1 MVKIESPEN
10 TFVKIATHS
19 SVPSAP
25 SRAAAPTPGKGPDDQ
40 ASICTEEDLQAT
52 AWGARV
58 KSLREMVSKEDSLS
72 MQVTPEKIERN
83 RQVSQLFFDLGM
95 ELDKMLNRQGPPSG
109 ANWAIWASHASE
121 RAGAFLR
128 GESQVFGITGPGRNY
143 LHQANGI
150 AMGDIGL
157 PVSRF
162 LETFKND
169 SAPDTAKLAM
179 FLESLPD
186 EALRQVFRSY
196 YDAMW
201 ETDPQQKQELV
212 LLGNIAYGGRE
223 QARLDPFLNKA
234 LEELPGPNWLMSA
247 CVGAFAALTGA
258 GNTQAFLTD
267 KLRMRWPGFEANL
280 NQDVPPS
287 HNPENLEANKV
298 RDFHRLENR
307 ELKTILTLWRQTGGN
322 PHADPNAMEGTG
334 AEYWGALP
342 ERMHFI
348 AEMCREHLLDPNL
361 FVAPSQYA
369 QLKPG

>member
-1 MVKIESPEN
+1 MNV
-10 TFVKIATHS
+10 S
-19 SVPSAP
+19 SLSSLPVAVSAPKASAPPSAP
-25 SRAAAPTPGKGPDDQ
+25 APEQVVICSEDDLKSTRWGERMKELRA
-40 ASICTEEDLQAT
+40 
-52 AWGARV
+52 
-58 KSLREMVSKEDSLS
+58 MVSKEDNLS
-72 MQVTPEKIERN
+72 MRITPEKVERN
-83 RQVSQLFFDLGM
+83 RQVSQLFFDLGI
-95 ELDKMLNRQGPPSG
+95 ELDQMLNRQGPPAG

-128 GESQVFGITGPGRNY
+128 GESQVMGIKGPGGNH

-162 LETFKND
+162 VETFKGDDKPN
-169 SAPDTAKLAM
+169 PAKLAK

-201 ETDPQQKQELV
+201 ETNPQTKQELV

-223 QARLDPFLNKA
+223 QARLDPFLNRA
-234 LEELPGPNWLMSA
+234 MQELPGPNWLMG
-247 CVGAFAALTGA
+247 VGLGAFAALTGA
-258 GNTQAFLTD
+258 GDAKAFLTD

-280 NQDVPPS
+280 NQDVPHS
-287 HNPENLEANKV
+287 TNPENLEKNQV
-298 RDFHRLENR
+298 RDFHKLQNR

-322 PHADPNAMEGTG
+322 PNSDPNSMEKTG
-334 AEYWGALP
+334 ATYWGALP

-348 AEMCREHLLDPNL
+348 SEMVREHLLDPNL
-361 FVAPSQYA
+361 YTPPSQYA
-369 QLKPG
+369 HLKPG

>member
-1 MVKIESPEN
+1 MNV
-10 TFVKIATHS
+10 S
-19 SVPSAP
+19 SLSSLPVAVSAPKASAPPSAP
-25 SRAAAPTPGKGPDDQ
+25 APEQVVICSEDDLKSTRWGERMKELRA
-40 ASICTEEDLQAT
+40 
-52 AWGARV
+52 
-58 KSLREMVSKEDSLS
+58 MVSKEDNLS
-72 MQVTPEKIERN
+72 MRITPEKVERN
-83 RQVSQLFFDLGM
+83 RQVSQLFFDLGI
-95 ELDKMLNRQGPPSG
+95 ELDQMLNRQGPPAG

-128 GESQVFGITGPGRNY
+128 GESQVMGIKGPGGNH

-162 LETFKND
+162 VETFKGDDKPN
-169 SAPDTAKLAM
+169 PAKLAK

-201 ETDPQQKQELV
+201 ETNPQTKQELV

-223 QARLDPFLNKA
+223 QARLDPFLNRA
-234 LEELPGPNWLMSA
+234 MQELPGPNWLMGA
-247 CVGAFAALTGA
+247 GLGAFAALTGA
-258 GNTQAFLTD
+258 GDAKAFLTD

-280 NQDVPPS
+280 NQDVPHS
-287 HNPENLEANKV
+287 TNPENLEKNQV
-298 RDFHRLENR
+298 RDFHKLQNR

-322 PHADPNAMEGTG
+322 PNSDPNSMEKTG
-334 AEYWGALP
+334 ATYWGALP

-348 AEMCREHLLDPNL
+348 SEMVREHLLDPNL
-361 FVAPSQYA
+361 YTPPSQYA
-369 QLKPG
+369 HLKPG